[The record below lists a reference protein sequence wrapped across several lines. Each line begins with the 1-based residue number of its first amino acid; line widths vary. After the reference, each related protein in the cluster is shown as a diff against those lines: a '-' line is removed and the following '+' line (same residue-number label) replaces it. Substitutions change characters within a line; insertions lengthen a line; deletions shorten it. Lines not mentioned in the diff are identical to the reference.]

1 MNSSSLKTAVPILCI
16 GEEARKFLIPGS
28 DGRVLAAFS
37 RAIYL
42 VNAQNALCWLSIEN
56 APMHRRAIQVGARL
70 PRVAVGTPF
79 AVTDQHLSL
88 GSDIVLDFSQT
99 RRWRFA
105 PRYPG
110 RVLLINELYQRLYA
124 IISIIDH
131 LPSAKGFGILI
142 PEILNLLQDQPKS
155 RSNPKLEGAPKY
167 AQPIIRE
174 IAALSLTHDFRLMLE
189 FAEELVGLGEGLTP
203 SGDDFIGGLLFCLQ
217 SIHHNYGLLQVDG
230 FPGLDSFL
238 RRSESQTN
246 LISFALLKDHATGHG
261 SESLHNL
268 INDLLTGQP
277 LDVLSRSIMGLVQI
291 GHSTGW
297 DLLAGVLTGLLV
309 TVGMSTAN
317 TPQVRT
323 SPSYVTS

>member
-1 MNSSSLKTAVPILCI
+1 MNSNSLKTAVPIHFI
-16 GEEARKFLIPGS
+16 GEEARRFLLPGT

-37 RAIYL
+37 KAIYL
-42 VNAQNALCWLSIEN
+42 LNPQNDLCWLSSEN

-70 PRVAVGTPF
+70 PGVAVGTPF
-79 AVTDQHLSL
+79 AVTDQHLSF
-88 GSDIVLDFSQT
+88 GPDIVLDFSQT
-99 RRWRFA
+99 RRWRFT
-105 PRYPG
+105 PRTPG

-124 IISIIDH
+124 ITSIIDH
-131 LPSAKGFGILI
+131 LPSAKGFGNLI
-142 PEILNLLQDQPKS
+142 PEIVNIHQGQPIS
-155 RSNPKLEGAPKY
+155 RSNPKLEGAPIY

-174 IAALSLTHDFRLMLE
+174 IAVLCLAHDFRLMLE

-217 SIHHNYGLLQVDG
+217 SIHHNYGLLQVNG

-246 LISFALLKDHATGHG
+246 LISFTLLKDHASGHG

-268 INDLLTGQP
+268 LNDLLTGQP

-309 TVGMSTAN
+309 TVGVSTAN
-317 TPQVRT
+317 TPQVRA
-323 SPSYVTS
+323 SPTYVTS